1 MGIGSAP
8 SCPLCVKMQSYA
20 VAAVCKIPTTSRR
33 AVRDEETRTASVLER
48 QILAVEL
55 GVARLWTFVNSQSQ
69 EGHGRTRTSIID
81 ILYRFMGL
89 YGSVELAVVASL
101 VG

>member
-20 VAAVCKIPTTSRR
+20 VAAVCKIPTTSQR
-33 AVRDEETRTASVLER
+33 AVRDEETKTASVLER

-69 EGHGRTRTSIID
+69 EGHGRTRTIID
-81 ILYRFMGL
+81 ILYRFMEL